1 MNRTASLVASVGFQI
16 LVWRLI
22 WIARLPSV
30 LSDGSNP
37 AIRLAFLVL
46 SPFGCS
52 YVVPLVGSAYVFCG
66 PRMCYLRSLLLGR
79 LMNDVAPRVASLL
92 PFHVVSITG
101 FSVDLLPLRLLCGS

>member
-37 AIRLAFLVL
+37 AIRLAFRVV

-52 YVVPLVGSAYVFCG
+52 YVVPLVGSAYVF
-66 PRMCYLRSLLLGR
+66 LWSSNVLST
-79 LMNDVAPRVASLL
+79 VASLGA
-92 PFHVVSITG
+92 PHE
-101 FSVDLLPLRLLCGS
+101 